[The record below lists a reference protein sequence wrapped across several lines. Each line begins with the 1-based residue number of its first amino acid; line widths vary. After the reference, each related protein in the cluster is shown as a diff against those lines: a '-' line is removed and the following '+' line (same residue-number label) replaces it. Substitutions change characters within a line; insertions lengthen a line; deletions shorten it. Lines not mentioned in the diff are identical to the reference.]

1 MRISAKADYAVRAVL
16 VLAGRRASPPAPV
29 KIEDIARAG
38 GVPPKFLES
47 ILVQLKRAGLV
58 DSKRGAE
65 GGYWLAR
72 GPEEVS
78 VADVLRAIDGP
89 LTLVAGRRPG
99 QVDYPTEV
107 APLQEVWEE
116 TRSALRGVL
125 EDLTFDRL
133 AQAGRALDYQI

>member
-1 MRISAKADYAVRAVL
+1 VRISAKADYAVRAVL
-16 VLAGRRASPPAPV
+16 VLTGRRESPPSPV

-72 GPEEVS
+72 PPEEIS

-99 QVDYPTEV
+99 QVEYPDEV
-107 APLQEVWEE
+107 AALQDVWEE
-116 TRSALRGVL
+116 TRAALRGVL
-125 EDLTFDRL
+125 DDLTFDRL
-133 AQAGRALDYQI
+133 TAAGRALDFQI

>member
-16 VLAGRRASPPAPV
+16 VLAGRRVRGPGPV
-29 KIEDIARAG
+29 KIDDVARAG

-58 DSKRGAE
+58 DSKRGAD

-72 GPEEVS
+72 PAEEIS

-99 QVDYPTEV
+99 QVDYPPEV

-116 TRSALRGVL
+116 TRAALRGVL
-125 EDLTFDRL
+125 DDLTFDRL
-133 AQAGRALDYQI
+133 TAAGQALDFQI

>member
-1 MRISAKADYAVRAVL
+1 VRISAKADYAVRAVL
-16 VLAGRRASPPAPV
+16 VLAGRREQPPAPV

-58 DSKRGAE
+58 DSKRGAD

-72 GPEEVS
+72 PPEEIS
-78 VADVLRAIDGP
+78 VAAVLRAIDGP

-99 QVDYPTEV
+99 QVEYPPEV
-107 APLQEVWEE
+107 APLQEVWED
-116 TRSALRGVL
+116 TRAALRSVL
-125 EDLTFDRL
+125 DDLTFDRL
-133 AQAGRALDYQI
+133 TETGRALDFQI

>member
-16 VLAGRRASPPAPV
+16 VLAGRRERDPGPV
-29 KIEDIARAG
+29 KIEDVARAG

-47 ILVQLKRAGLV
+47 ILVQLKRGGLV
-58 DSKRGAE
+58 DSKRGAD

-72 GPEEVS
+72 PAEEIS

-99 QVDYPTEV
+99 QVDYPPEV
-107 APLQEVWEE
+107 APLQEVWEQ
-116 TRSALRGVL
+116 TRAALRGVL
-125 EDLTFDRL
+125 DDLTFDQL
-133 AQAGRALDYQI
+133 TPAGQALDFQI